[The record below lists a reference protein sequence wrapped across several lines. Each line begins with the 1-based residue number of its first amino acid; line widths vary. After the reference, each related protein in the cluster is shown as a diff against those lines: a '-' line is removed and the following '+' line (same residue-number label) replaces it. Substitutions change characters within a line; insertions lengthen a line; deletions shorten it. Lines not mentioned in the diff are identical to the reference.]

1 MWTYCQHCR
10 CGCGGPAPFWRL
22 TAAYDTFC
30 VPLYPLLKFSPT
42 QGRSWGLASWHCSHW
57 FLCSLKPQ
65 PLGHNSSC
73 QICDLV
79 VDTGNFHAS
88 AVVGEGTDKRI
99 LLQYFDILFT
109 RIAEA
114 SSCSETGL
122 HRFQICVYLCK
133 FLRGSNWSTGQKY
146 RKIALDCHG
155 KIAKDVKRLVSTG
168 DGKSAMWKV
177 QETQVWIWTLF

>member
-99 LLQYFDILFT
+99 LLHILTFCSRGLLRPAPVQRLDFT
-109 RIAEA
+109 DFRSVSISASFWEVLTEA
-114 SSCSETGL
+114 QARSIGKL
-122 HRFQICVYLCK
+122 HWIVM
-133 FLRGSNWSTGQKY
+133 
-146 RKIALDCHG
+146 
-155 KIAKDVKRLVSTG
+155 VKLP
-168 DGKSAMWKV
+168 KMWRD
-177 QETQVWIWTLF
+177 L